1 MQHNCSSEVL
11 PAVKILGQ
19 WRAVNPRIRLSEPT
33 IGPPEIE
40 ATARAVG
47 AGELTFGPDLPAFE
61 AGLAAAVGMDEAV
74 AVSTGTAALHLA
86 LLVAGVE
93 RGDEVW
99 VSDLTFIA
107 TANAAYECGARIV
120 LVDSEPESWN
130 LDPQVVVDEL
140 ERRAVAGEQQP
151 AAIVP
156 VHLLGHPANL
166 APILD
171 AAERHGVKIVED
183 AAEAIGASW
192 TGGALADQA
201 PGSVGDFGI
210 FSFNFNKLIS
220 TGGGGMVVA
229 RDGKDLARVRHLG
242 SQAKVPG
249 SDYVHD
255 EIGFNYRM
263 SNVAAAIGTA
273 QIARIDELIAQRRAI
288 AARYRDAFAPLGL
301 ASGPDLPWARR
312 SGWLSSVVL
321 PDRETR
327 AAVRNALD
335 AVSIEARPIW
345 PPLRSQAPYRD
356 APVLGGSVA
365 VEIAEQVL
373 CLPCAAHLTTEQQD
387 EVIDRVV
394 AVLRS
399 G

>member
-1 MQHNCSSEVL
+1 M
-11 PAVKILGQ
+11 
-19 WRAVNPRIRLSEPT
+19 NPRIRLSEPT
-33 IGPPEIE
+33 IGPPEVE
-40 ATARAVG
+40 AAARAVG

-61 AGLAAAVGMDEAV
+61 AGLAAAVGADEAV

-86 LLVAGVE
+86 LIVAGVE

-107 TANAAYECGARIV
+107 TANAAHECGARIT
-120 LVDSEPESWN
+120 LVDSEAESWN
-130 LDPQVVVDEL
+130 LDPGVVVEEL
-140 ERRAVAGEQQP
+140 DRRAAAGERQP

-156 VHLLGHPANL
+156 VHLLGHPADL
-166 APILD
+166 SPILD
-171 AAERHGVKIVED
+171 AAARHGVPVVED
-183 AAEAIGASW
+183 AAEALGATW
-192 TGGALADQA
+192 THGPLAGRA
-201 PGSVGDFGI
+201 PGSAGDFGI
-210 FSFNFNKLIS
+210 FSFNFNKVIS

-229 RDGKDLARVRHLG
+229 ARPADLARVRHLG

-263 SNVAAAIGTA
+263 SNVAAAIGA
-273 QIARIDELIAQRRAI
+273 QQITRLPDLVDRRRAI
-288 AARYRDAFAPLGL
+288 AARYRDAFSPLGL

-312 SGWLSSVVL
+312 SGWLSSLVL

-345 PPLRSQAPYRD
+345 PPLRSQVPYRD
-356 APVLGGSVA
+356 APVLGGTTAVA
-365 VEIAEQVL
+365 IAEQVL

-387 EVIDRVV
+387 EVIDRVL

>member
-1 MQHNCSSEVL
+1 
-11 PAVKILGQ
+11 
-19 WRAVNPRIRLSEPT
+19 VNPRLRLSEPT
-33 IGPPEIE
+33 IGPPEIK
-40 ATARAVG
+40 AASRAVA
-47 AGELTFGPDLPAFE
+47 AGDLTFGPDLPAFE
-61 AGLAAAVGMDEAV
+61 AGLAAAVGAEDAV
-74 AVSTGTAALHLA
+74 AVSTGTAGLHLA

-107 TANAAYECGARIV
+107 SANAAMECGARIT

-130 LDPQVVVDEL
+130 LDPDVVVEEL
-140 ERRAVAGEQQP
+140 DRRARSGEAPP

-156 VHLLGHPANL
+156 VHLLGHPARL
-166 APILD
+166 APILE
-171 AAERHGVKIVED
+171 AAARHGVPVVED
-183 AAEAIGASW
+183 AAEALGSTW
-192 TGGALADQA
+192 TDGALAGRV
-201 PGSVGDFGI
+201 PGSVGELGI
-210 FSFNFNKLIS
+210 YSFNFNKLIS

-229 RDGKDLARVRHLG
+229 RDPKDLARVRHLG
-242 SQAKVPG
+242 SQAKVPH

-255 EIGFNYRM
+255 EVGYNYRL
-263 SNVAAAIGTA
+263 SNVAAAIGVA
-273 QIARIDELIAQRRAI
+273 QVERLPELVARRRAI

-301 ASGPDLPWARR
+301 EAGPDAPWACR

-321 PDRETR
+321 PDPETR

-345 PPLRSQAPYRD
+345 PPLRTQAPYAD
-356 APVLGGSVA
+356 APVLGGDTAVA
-365 VEIAEQVL
+365 IASRVL
-373 CLPCAAHLTTEQQD
+373 CLPCSAHLTSEQQD
-387 EVIDRVV
+387 EVVDRVL